1 MRAQA
6 FQWSPQLAL
15 RLVWGV
21 AALGML
27 IERKPWAQHSLLRA
41 ADGYLGFLAIGLLAV
56 IGGESGTSR
65 KVLLVVVIAWLAVM
79 ACRFFGISA

>member
-1 MRAQA
+1 MSTRA

-21 AALGML
+21 AAIGML
-27 IERKPWAQHSLLRA
+27 IERTPWAQHSLLLA

-56 IGGESGTSR
+56 IGGDSGTSR
-65 KVLLVVVIAWLAVM
+65 KVLLIVGIAWLAVM
-79 ACRFFGISA
+79 ACRLFGISA